1 MNSYAVANF
10 ALHPSV
16 RPSVRSSIHKKCLEY
31 FFILPYKMQIYPV
44 EFGHFLGFH
53 FHGTKKTNRYPL
65 AVVVAVVLVTP
76 ID

>member
-10 ALHPSV
+10 ALHPSS
-16 RPSVRSSIHKKCLEY
+16 RPSIHPSIKNVWIT

-53 FHGTKKTNRYPL
+53 FHDATTTNRYPL
-65 AVVVAVVLVTP
+65 AVVVDRVTP